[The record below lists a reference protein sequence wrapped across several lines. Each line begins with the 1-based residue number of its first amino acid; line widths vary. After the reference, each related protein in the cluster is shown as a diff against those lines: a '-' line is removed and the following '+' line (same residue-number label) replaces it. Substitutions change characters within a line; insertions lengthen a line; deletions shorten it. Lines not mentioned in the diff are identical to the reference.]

1 MSTRAHLLLPIQHVK
16 PSQTRL
22 LAQFRSL
29 GTSLAPPHTSI
40 AFHAH
45 WLEQRPRSATP
56 LHTLPPF
63 SPLPHQ
69 DVYYLPRTPFD
80 IRRRPQLCAIAPPQ
94 TLKTLLGALFL
105 HLEKWEK
112 RHESHERLRHGYE
125 RQVTGPFSSLPLAVR
140 PRSQPYPKGSVPPPS
155 LPRTTTNPEFQN
167 HCDGVSG
174 VGKGSGV
181 TCNTAPPRR
190 FRKAVSLKGLHYL
203 PRASPCSNPDPDLF
217 VQISG
222 ARRIV
227 DQLLGSEVP
236 EVGKCGCHVRRL
248 CICVRGTLEG
258 KGGVG
263 RVS

>member
-1 MSTRAHLLLPIQHVK
+1 MDTSG
-16 PSQTRL
+16 
-22 LAQFRSL
+22 RSPAR
-29 GTSLAPPHTSI
+29 SPP
-40 AFHAH
+40 
-45 WLEQRPRSATP
+45 
-56 LHTLPPF
+56 
-63 SPLPHQ
+63 
-69 DVYYLPRTPFD
+69 
-80 IRRRPQLCAIAPPQ
+80 
-94 TLKTLLGALFL
+94 
-105 HLEKWEK
+105 
-112 RHESHERLRHGYE
+112 
-125 RQVTGPFSSLPLAVR
+125 SLPFAVR
-140 PRSQPYPKGSVPPPS
+140 PRSQPYPKGSVPAPS

-222 ARRIV
+222 HGGLLISSWVRKCRR
-227 DQLLGSEVP
+227 
-236 EVGKCGCHVRRL
+236 CGCHVRRL